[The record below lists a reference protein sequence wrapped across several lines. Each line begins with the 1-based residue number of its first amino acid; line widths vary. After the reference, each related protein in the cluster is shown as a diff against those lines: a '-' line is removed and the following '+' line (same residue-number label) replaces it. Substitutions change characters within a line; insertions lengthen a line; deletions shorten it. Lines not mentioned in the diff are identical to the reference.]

1 MSVPEY
7 HKYVA
12 AATEAARAAGALQL
26 EAQHVP
32 VEISFKSSFND
43 LVTQYDPKCEAVI
56 REVLLAA
63 FPEHTILGEEDG
75 EQAGR
80 DTAHRWHVDPID
92 GTTNFAHGFPFYCVS
107 IALEE
112 RGELVVGVIYDAVR
126 DELFTATKGGGAFLN
141 GQPLTVSA
149 RTELRQAL
157 VGSAFY
163 YSEDAETV
171 LNPEI
176 ERLLPHIR
184 SLRRTGSAALDLAY
198 VAAGRLDAFWEVRLN
213 SWDIAAGS
221 LLIREAGGTV
231 TNRFGEPQQL
241 AGPSIVASNGHIHA
255 TLLATLGDY
264 SVA

>member
-1 MSVPEY
+1 MPENTY
-7 HKYVA
+7 QDYLA
-12 AATEAARAAGALQL
+12 AAISAAHAAGALQL
-26 EAQHVP
+26 EAQDVP

-56 REVLLAA
+56 RDILLAA
-63 FPEHTILGEEDG
+63 FPHHTILGEEDG
-75 EQAGR
+75 EQQGV
-80 DTAHRWHVDPID
+80 DTDHRWHVDPID
-92 GTTNFAHGFPFYCVS
+92 GTTNFAHGFPFYCTS

-112 RGELVVGVIYDAVR
+112 RGELVLGVIYDAVR

-141 GQPLTVSA
+141 GKPLGVST
-149 RTELRQAL
+149 RSELRQAL

-163 YSEDAETV
+163 YSEDAPTA
-171 LNPEI
+171 LNPEV

-198 VAAGRLDAFWEVRLN
+198 VAAGRLDAFWEIRLN

-231 TNRFGEPQQL
+231 TNRLGEPQQL

-255 TLLATLGDY
+255 ALLATLGETP
-264 SVA
+264 VA

>member
-1 MSVPEY
+1 MPVSEY
-7 HKYVA
+7 QEFLSTAV
-12 AATEAARAAGALQL
+12 TAARAAGALQL
-26 EAQHVP
+26 EAQDVP

-43 LVTQYDPKCEAVI
+43 LVTQYDPKCEKVI
-56 REVLLAA
+56 REILLAD
-63 FPEHTILGEEDG
+63 FPLHTILGEEDG
-75 EQAGR
+75 EQAGS

-92 GTTNFAHGFPFYCVS
+92 GTTNFAHGFPFYCASV
-107 IALEE
+107 ALEE

-126 DELFTATKGGGAFLN
+126 NELFTATKGGGAFLN
-141 GQPLTVSA
+141 GKPLQVSA

-171 LNPEI
+171 LNPEV

-231 TNRFGEPQQL
+231 TNRLGEPQQL

-255 TLLATLGDY
+255 ALLATL
-264 SVA
+264 SSNPVA